1 MYLYLSTYSRLP
13 NKYFVSFLKTLKEY
27 YGRRDIQYNYT
38 PWGSKLVTN
47 PNTPFIVTLKRTLQR
62 VPNGAGIAILFV
74 QHSVL
79 DLLASSYN
87 MYNTLP
93 KLFDKAN
100 VRAKWISSQFVWSI
114 YLMTFLSSCLPFS
127 LDLCPSIPSCHIQF
141 MFTEFYAELR

>member
-1 MYLYLSTYSRLP
+1 MVDETY
-13 NKYFVSFLKTLKEY
+13 
-27 YGRRDIQYNYT
+27 YT
-38 PWGSKLVTN
+38 PWRSKLVTN
-47 PNTPFIVTLKRTLQR
+47 PNTPFIGTLKRITQR
-62 VPNGAGIAILFV
+62 VLNDVGIAILFV

-79 DLLASSYN
+79 DLLASSSYN

-114 YLMTFLSSCLPFS
+114 YLVTFLSSCLPFS

-141 MFTEFYAELR
+141 MFTEFYAELRWYKKYACIIAAAAYK